1 MGKTFMEAIAKN
13 WRKATFWRKKG
24 RVGRK
29 EPREEYLEI
38 AEKTVQGII
47 VLQDGKLRYA
57 NARVRGFLKEPIE
70 ELTPEVLVNMVHPDD
85 RPMVLSRYAQ
95 RLRGEEVPKVYSFRT
110 VAADGRVLWLEFSVS
125 LIEWEGRP
133 ATLVLAENITE
144 RKKMEAALAESE
156 KTIRALLDASPAVEF
171 LVGSEGKILV
181 YNQAFER
188 FFGRDG
194 KPLTGRNIQDLLS
207 PEEIQVNRGKAME
220 VLSTGKPVFFE
231 DYQRGMWLGKS
242 FSPILDEEG
251 RVAKIACYGMDISEK
266 KRAAEALKEN
276 EFRYRLLA
284 ENVSDFI
291 WAADRNLRLT
301 YVSPGVTRLLG
312 YTPEEL
318 MAQKK
323 KDRLNPDSVAHIW
336 KVYTQELAKEKKEPK
351 EQPQPQILVLEYRR
365 KDGSTFW
372 AESRVK
378 PVFDSEGNIAFLVG
392 ITQDISDRKK
402 AGEDLRESERRY
414 RLLAENATD
423 VIWTTDMNLRLTY
436 VSPAVTRLR
445 GYTPEE
451 VMAEPTEKAYSP
463 DSWALIQKLYAEEL
477 IEEKKDARNLSRTRT
492 LELQH
497 RCKDGSFV
505 WAETKISA
513 IRDAEGNI
521 VEILGVT
528 RDISE
533 RKEAEQSLRES
544 EKTIRALLDGIPAAE
559 ILIDTQGT
567 VLATNRSFDRIY
579 GKDGKPLVGRDLRDL
594 IAPEEYEFNLPK
606 VNEVI
611 RTGKPVFFDDPQR
624 GLWLEKAF
632 YPILDEKG
640 QVTRIAC
647 YGRDVSKRK
656 KAEEAL
662 RRSEEAARRWAEE
675 NALMAEITRIVS
687 SNLNIDEVF
696 ERFVEEV
703 RKLIEFENITIV
715 MINPEER
722 SLAVTHVS
730 GVPVPGRE
738 VGTILPLDGTAAEEI
753 YKTRSSLFIHKE
765 NLEEAFRKFPKLNA
779 ALEAGMQSMIIVPL
793 IRGDR
798 VIGILNILSSQPNAY
813 TRADV
818 EIAEKVATQIAG
830 AIANARLFRELR
842 RTVEALKESELRNR
856 NLVEAAG
863 ISGLGIVIFK
873 GDQPGKVACQ
883 FANEEA
889 QRITGYTG
897 EELSR
902 IPFHDILHPP
912 HREAAMRHYQSHLGG
927 DQERLLYPLVIRHKK
942 GHTVLIEISAIRTVF
957 RGEECLIGFF
967 RDISARNRTE
977 KELADYRAHLEEM
990 VRDRTARIQELEQQR
1005 TGIEKMAATG
1015 VLAARIAHE
1024 INNPLAGIK
1033 GAFMLIKDAVP
1044 LEHQY
1049 HHYIDRIQ
1057 KEINRIARIVRQM
1070 FELYRP
1076 PDEDQEEWTL
1086 NQMIQDVTSLLKD
1099 ECRERGVSIQFDL
1112 PPLKVR
1118 LPAGPVRQVLFN
1130 TIKNAVEASPL
1141 QGVVHIAVEKKQEKI
1156 VIRVRDQGPGISEE
1170 VRPHIFE
1177 PFYTTKRGKRGG
1189 LGLGLSISKDIVES
1203 LGGSIHFQN
1212 QSGRGVLCRIVFSHK
1227 KRKKDPKDG

>member
-1 MGKTFMEAIAKN
+1 MEAIAKN
-13 WRKATFWRKKG
+13 LRKAAFWRKKG
-24 RVGRK
+24 QVVRK

-47 VLQDGKLRYA
+47 VLQDGKLRYV
-57 NARVRGFLKEPIE
+57 NARARGFLKKPIE

-85 RPMVLSRYAQ
+85 RPMIMNLYAQ
-95 RLRGEEVPKVYSFRT
+95 RLRGEEAPQVYSFRA

-144 RKKMEAALAESE
+144 RKKMEATLAESE

-231 DYQRGMWLGKS
+231 DYQRGMWLEKS

-402 AGEDLRESERRY
+402 AGKDLRESERRY

-451 VMAEPTEKAYSP
+451 AMAEPTEKAYSP

-738 VGTILPLDGTAAEEI
+738 VGTILPLDGTATEET

-798 VIGILNILSSQPNAY
+798 VIGILNILSSKPNAY

-830 AIANARLFRELR
+830 AIANAQLFQELHR
-842 RTVEALKESELRNR
+842 MVEALKESELRNR
-856 NLVEAAG
+856 NLVEATG
-863 ISGLGIVIFK
+863 ISGLGIVVFK
-873 GDQPGKVACQ
+873 NDKRGRVLCQ

-889 QRITGYTG
+889 QKITGYTE

-902 IPFHDILHPP
+902 TPFQEIIHPA
-912 HREAAMRHYQSHLGG
+912 HREAALSRYWTRVGG
-927 DQERLLYPLVIRHKK
+927 DQEPVLYQLVIRHKK
-942 GHTVLIEISAIRTVF
+942 GHTVLIEISAIHTAF
-957 RGEECLIGFF
+957 RGEEGMIGFF
-967 RDISARNRTE
+967 RDISERKRTE
-977 KELADYRAHLEEM
+977 KELADYRAHLEQM
-990 VRDRTARIQELEQQR
+990 VEERTARIHQLEQQR
-1005 TGIEKMAATG
+1005 GEIEKMAATG

-1033 GAFMLIKDAVP
+1033 GSFMLIQDAIAP
-1044 LEHQY
+1044 DHPY
-1049 HHYIDRIQ
+1049 HHYIRRIHT
-1057 KEINRIARIVRQM
+1057 EINRIARIVRQM

-1076 PDEDQEEWTL
+1076 PAEDQEEWGVE
-1086 NQMIQDVTSLLKD
+1086 QMIQDVVALLKD
-1099 ECRERGVSIQFDL
+1099 EARERKVSFQLHIL
-1112 PPLKVR
+1112 PLKLQ
-1118 LPAGPVRQVLFN
+1118 LPAGAIRQVLFN
-1130 TIKNAVEASPL
+1130 LIKNAVEASPPG
-1141 QGVVHIAVEKKQEKI
+1141 GVVEISLEERGEGI
-1156 VIRVRDQGPGISEE
+1156 ILRILDQGHGISEKT
-1170 VRPHIFE
+1170 RPHVFK
-1177 PFYTTKRGKRGG
+1177 PFFTTKKGAHRG
-1189 LGLGLSISKDIVES
+1189 LGLGLSISKDVIET
-1203 LGGSIHFQN
+1203 LGGSIQLKN
-1212 QSGRGVLCRIVFSHK
+1212 LKGQGLLCQIDFPER
-1227 KRKKDPKDG
+1227 KRKKENKDD